1 MWAWNGNRL
10 VHFCLQ
16 LVNFGLQKYCAT
28 RNFCGPLFYFSQ
40 RNYNVAYS
48 NILGNKRVGGKKAT
62 IRCAKIIPIGQEFIK
77 VFTMNR
83 DFVSQNDLGRQN
95 YVRGKIFWGR
105 KSNYFSDYNIIWTW
119 DYNHTRGRWVLNSI
133 KINFFI
139 PNIINLEF
147 RCNISTHCGKILAL
161 ILLPNTAI
169 QFVFL
174 WEWLESSHSN

>member
-1 MWAWNGNRL
+1 MIPYVLNYKWLNMHEFSYPLFSTTIVRVHFSCEHRNGNRL

-28 RNFCGPLFYFSQ
+28 RIFCGPLFYFSQ

-48 NILGNKRVGGKKAT
+48 NILGNKTVGGKKAT

-105 KSNYFSDYNIIWTW
+105 KSNLF
-119 DYNHTRGRWVLNSI
+119 
-133 KINFFI
+133 
-139 PNIINLEF
+139 
-147 RCNISTHCGKILAL
+147 
-161 ILLPNTAI
+161 
-169 QFVFL
+169 
-174 WEWLESSHSN
+174 